1 MYQNPLMI
9 IIGHRNIISMRITFE
24 SFVKFVFNNLGIL
37 MVSKTKRD
45 DTFSE
50 SQNLTEG
57 FSKLFRLDR
66 TPKFA
71 GIYSI

>member
-9 IIGHRNIISMRITFE
+9 IVGHRNIISMRITFE

-50 SQNLTEG
+50 SQSLTEG

>member
-50 SQNLTEG
+50 SQSLTEG

-66 TPKFA
+66 TAKFA

>member
-1 MYQNPLMI
+1 MYQNPLII

-50 SQNLTEG
+50 SQSLTEG

>member
-1 MYQNPLMI
+1 MI

-24 SFVKFVFNNLGIL
+24 SFIKFVFNNLGIL

-50 SQNLTEG
+50 SQSLTEG

>member
-1 MYQNPLMI
+1 MI

-24 SFVKFVFNNLGIL
+24 SFIKFVFNNLGIL

-50 SQNLTEG
+50 SQSLTEG
-57 FSKLFRLDR
+57 FSKLLRLDR
-66 TPKFA
+66 TAKFA

>member
-1 MYQNPLMI
+1 M
-9 IIGHRNIISMRITFE
+9 FE
-24 SFVKFVFNNLGIL
+24 SFVKFVFHNLGIL

-50 SQNLTEG
+50 SQSLTEG
-57 FSKLFRLDR
+57 FSKLLRLDR
-66 TPKFA
+66 TAKFA